1 MNISQLF
8 RAHLPFR
15 AFFRGILPSRSLER
29 PSPEDQGSDLVECPP
44 CYTKYLECHHFVVA
58 AARAALELHIPHQRL
73 HVGKNNVQ
81 HNTSPSLLL
90 YILEKEVII
99 NTLQE
104 PLVLLMPCCAV
115 PLTDTEVY
123 EVPHED

>member
-1 MNISQLF
+1 M
-8 RAHLPFR
+8 
-15 AFFRGILPSRSLER
+15 
-29 PSPEDQGSDLVECPP
+29 
-44 CYTKYLECHHFVVA
+44 VA
-58 AARAALELHIPHQRL
+58 AARAALELHIPHQCL

-104 PLVLLMPCCAV
+104 ALVLLMPYCAV